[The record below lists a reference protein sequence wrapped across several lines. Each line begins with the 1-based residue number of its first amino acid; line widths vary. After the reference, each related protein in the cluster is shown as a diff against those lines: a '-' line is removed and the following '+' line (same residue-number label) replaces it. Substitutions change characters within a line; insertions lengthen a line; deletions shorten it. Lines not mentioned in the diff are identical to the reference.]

1 MNIGDS
7 VFLKNRVSGVVID
20 KYPDGRLSIE
30 QEGPTYD
37 KTRKIGFI
45 NGLSTSERDEFFRV
59 MNEIKSIKDPMT
71 RYENLAAKI
80 EGIKQRNWE
89 LEQGRPLLQT
99 EQEYDESL
107 RQEQVNCKIIKY
119 LQAELNHIG
128 SCNNIVPRIY
138 TADPR
143 SL

>member
-37 KTRKIGFI
+37 RTRKIGFI
-45 NGLSTSERDEFFRV
+45 NGLSVSEREEFFRV
-59 MNEIKSIKDPMT
+59 MNEIKNIKDPMT
-71 RYENLAAKI
+71 RYESLADKI
-80 EGIKQRNWE
+80 EGIKQKNLE
-89 LEQGRPLLQT
+89 LELGRSLMET
-99 EQEYDESL
+99 EQEYNDSL
-107 RQEQVNCKIIKY
+107 KQEQANSKIIKY

-128 SCNNIVPRIY
+128 SSNNIVPRIY